1 MWKMCFVEIVEVDK
15 KNNLKKKW
23 GITMIIE
30 DVKQLQTVNA
40 YIEKCENAKKSIS
53 EFLKDDMT
61 EIKINTVEQKARFSE
76 LLSPTQMEEMLT
88 TVLTFIEMNQEN
100 SSQYL
105 ESIKLPSLPTII
117 DSIINKTATKPQNK
131 PEKTKVETAS
141 DPEEKSA

>member
-1 MWKMCFVEIVEVDK
+1 MCFVEIVEVDK

-53 EFLKDDMT
+53 EFLKEDMT

-76 LLSPTQMEEMLT
+76 LLSPTQMEELLT

-131 PEKTKVETAS
+131 PEKAKVETAS

>member
-15 KNNLKKKW
+15 KNNLKRKW

-76 LLSPTQMEEMLT
+76 LLSPTQMEELLT

-131 PEKTKVETAS
+131 PEKAKVETAS

>member
-1 MWKMCFVEIVEVDK
+1 
-15 KNNLKKKW
+15 
-23 GITMIIE
+23 MIIE

-40 YIEKCENAKKSIS
+40 YIEKCENAKKCIG

-76 LLSPTQMEEMLT
+76 LLSPTQMEELLT
-88 TVLTFIEMNQEN
+88 TVLTFIETNQEN

-117 DSIINKTATKPQNK
+117 DSIINKTATKPQIK
-131 PEKTKVETAS
+131 PEKAKVETAGE
-141 DPEEKSA
+141 PEEKSA